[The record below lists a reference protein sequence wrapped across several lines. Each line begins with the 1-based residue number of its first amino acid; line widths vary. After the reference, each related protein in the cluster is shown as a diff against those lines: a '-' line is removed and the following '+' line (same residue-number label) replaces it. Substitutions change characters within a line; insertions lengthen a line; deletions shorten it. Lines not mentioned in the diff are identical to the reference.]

1 MTGKTLKKRLIDMGC
16 GNLSELSRMLGMASV
31 QNLHSSLSAQDVRS
45 GLIEDIAK
53 VLNRDISDFYPAH
66 HIAHYEITD
75 SPVAVAG
82 DINGNNASV
91 SNNNISERF
100 VGLLEKKDE
109 QIDRLLN
116 IIETLNH

>member
-1 MTGKTLKKRLIDMGC
+1 MSGKELKEILKELGYNNI
-16 GNLSELSRMLGMASV
+16 SELARAMGV
-31 QNLHSSLSAQDVRS
+31 GVINLHKAFEVQDVKT
-45 GLIEDIAK
+45 GLLEDIAK
-53 VLNRDISDFYPAH
+53 ALKMSVRDFYPAH